1 MKKTVIKRRKRV
13 PAAGGV
19 SAGRMTDQAA
29 AEALVA
35 VGRLGVGGGT
45 GGEDSD
51 GDVAEQP
58 KKKKAKKGRSEREK
72 RKDRDDDDVAME
84 GTEEEAEGGT
94 TERPQQNRRR
104 SRESNGS
111 TTWDLAGLQQP
122 ENGHGHGTNGSPPL
136 DRQQRAPS
144 ASRIQ
149 SGEYTHLQRSS
160 SHSQFM
166 GSPHG
171 GFDLPPLNAALG
183 AGGYSGYGT
192 GNILSGSREYVSG
205 APSSYIRSGSS
216 APSRTHSPL
225 GPAGVG
231 AGAGP
236 GYVLP
241 PPHGMP
247 SHPHGHGLGHQYYGH
262 PTGMSPLH
270 SHSPPPH
277 HHDISNGTGLASS
290 LGVPTISEL
299 KRHYDELHDQRK
311 KLEEMMEKN
320 DKMMAGVK
328 RGLDEM
334 RGVHQPSQSQHQS
347 QSGGGSTSLP
357 LMRDPERP
365 RSRTSIWPL
374 DSTSRD

>member
-35 VGRLGVGGGT
+35 VGRLGVGGI

-51 GDVAEQP
+51 GEVAEQP
-58 KKKKAKKGRSEREK
+58 RKKKAKKGKSEREK
-72 RKDRDDDDVAME
+72 RKDRDEDDVVME
-84 GTEEEAEGGT
+84 GTEEEGEGAK
-94 TERPQQNRRR
+94 ERPQQHRRR

-122 ENGHGHGTNGSPPL
+122 ENGHGSGMNGSPPL

-144 ASRIQ
+144 VSRLQ
-149 SGEYTHLQRSS
+149 GGEYAHLQRSS
-160 SHSQFM
+160 SHGQFM
-166 GSPHG
+166 GSPHPHG

-183 AGGYSGYGT
+183 GTAGSYGGYGT
-192 GNILSGSREYVSG
+192 GIMGGSREYVSG

-225 GPAGVG
+225 GPAGAAA
-231 AGAGP
+231 AGT

-241 PPHGMP
+241 PPHGMA
-247 SHPHGHGLGHQYYGH
+247 SHGLVHQYFGH

-270 SHSPPPH
+270 SHSHSPPPH
-277 HHDISNGTGLASS
+277 LPHEAINGTGLSS
-290 LGVPTISEL
+290 SSGVPTISEL
-299 KRHYDELHDQRK
+299 KHHYDELHEQRK

-320 DKMMAGVK
+320 DRMMAGVK

-334 RGVHQPSQSQHQS
+334 RGVHQPSQSHQS
-347 QSGGGSTSLP
+347 QSGGGGGTALP
-357 LMRDPERP
+357 LMKDSDRP
-365 RSRTSIWPL
+365 RSRASVWPL